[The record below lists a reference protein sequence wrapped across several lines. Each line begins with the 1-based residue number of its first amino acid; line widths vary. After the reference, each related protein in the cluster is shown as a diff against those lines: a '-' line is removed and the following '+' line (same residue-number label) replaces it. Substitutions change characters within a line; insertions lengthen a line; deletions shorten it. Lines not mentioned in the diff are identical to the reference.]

1 MPAAGA
7 CGRGRGGHRA
17 AKTFDLAHLVPWFII
32 GFLVM
37 VACRSFGL
45 VPTAAIMPIGRIATL
60 LTVVSMAALGL
71 GVDVRTVA
79 KAGGKVTT
87 AVVLSLFGLGAISM
101 TLLALLHIA

>member
-1 MPAAGA
+1 
-7 CGRGRGGHRA
+7 
-17 AKTFDLAHLVPWFII
+17 
-32 GFLVM
+32 M

-45 VPTAAIMPIGRIATL
+45 VPTAAIPPIGRIATL

-87 AVVLSLFGLGAISM
+87 AVVLSLLVLGAISM